1 MGIRHNT
8 PCYKKYTIGFVFF
21 IHNIPKQL
29 HDGLFSK
36 KEIAIKN
43 NCDNLQLLVEKFTIY
58 DLSAFRKWGLS

>member
-1 MGIRHNT
+1 M
-8 PCYKKYTIGFVFF
+8 GFVFF

-36 KEIAIKN
+36 KEIVIKN
-43 NCDNLQLLVEKFTIY
+43 NYDNLQLLVEKFTIY